1 MRDVGGGWG
10 VQSNETVRIWVQLL
24 LVFPLPPAGAT
35 QKESFPFFGVMGLAT
50 LLKWKTLGR
59 ITNVLAL
66 THSPVLMT
74 KSALLVLKNFQ
85 MYNVHG
91 VVMLL

>member
-1 MRDVGGGWG
+1 
-10 VQSNETVRIWVQLL
+10 
-24 LVFPLPPAGAT
+24 
-35 QKESFPFFGVMGLAT
+35 MGLAT

-74 KSALLVLKNFQ
+74 KSALFVLKNFQ